1 MCAVTNIAGEN
12 ETRRKLTVLTNSLT
26 ALVGLLVL
34 GFPVTPATIRTTIA
48 AWTLIVVA
56 TLQLVFRH
64 IKTQVCLAR
73 RSAYE
78 DAL

>member
-1 MCAVTNIAGEN
+1 MYAVKKIAGEN

-48 AWTLIVVA
+48 AWTLILVA
-56 TLQLVFRH
+56 TLQLVFRN
-64 IKTQVCLAR
+64 IKTQVCLACT
-73 RSAYE
+73 SAYE